1 MKIEIDDEKYE
12 EFTNFLDMISTRLR
26 QNNEINSGVCEYL
39 LKSKDELQYASETQN
54 RVAGYLVKSLDD
66 LTLAVKENDDR
77 RSKAEERA
85 ERNNERLIEALNR
98 QSQALENQTAALN
111 KNNELI
117 EKMLQQQTSANSTQN
132 VVQSSQNQSSSLSA
146 TLQQYATSED
156 KDFEQKVISLLAVS
170 VRSKDNGRWTFNY
183 NSDYP
188 RPVYDA
194 NLKAVNDAVEKNPA
208 LGDKLSV
215 LVENY
220 SENRK
225 NGVETDFEKAV
236 QEERMKVRWRAKQ
249 NFGQGSGR

>member
-12 EFTNFLDMISTRLR
+12 EITNFLDMISTRLR
-26 QNNEINSGVCEYL
+26 QNNDINSGVCEYL
-39 LKSKDELQYASETQN
+39 LKSKNALQDASENQN
-54 RVAGYLVKSLDD
+54 RVGGNLVKSLDD
-66 LTLAVKENDDR
+66 LTLAVKANDGR

-85 ERNNERLIEALNR
+85 EWNNERLIEALNR

-132 VVQSSQNQSSSLSA
+132 AGQTSQKQSSSLSA
-146 TLQQYATSED
+146 TLQQNATLED

-170 VRSKDNGRWTFNY
+170 VQSKHDGRWGFNC
-183 NSDYP
+183 NSDCP
-188 RPVYDA
+188 RPVYDV
-194 NLKAVNDAVEKNPA
+194 NLKAVKDAVEKNPA
-208 LGDKLSV
+208 LRDNLAV

-220 SENRK
+220 NKNRE

-236 QEERMKVRWRAKQ
+236 QAERKKVLYFANRNNSQA
-249 NFGQGSGR
+249 SGR

>member
-1 MKIEIDDEKYE
+1 MKIEIDDEKYK
-12 EFTNFLDMISTRLR
+12 EFTNLLDMISTCLR
-26 QNNEINSGVCEYL
+26 QNNDINSGVGEYL
-39 LKSKDELQYASETQN
+39 LKSKDALQNASETQK
-54 RVAGYLVKSLDD
+54 RLGVSIVD
-66 LTLAVKENDDR
+66 LTLAVKENNDR

-98 QSQALENQTAALN
+98 QSQALENQTATLN

-132 VVQSSQNQSSSLSA
+132 VVQSSQNQSSSLSV
-146 TLQQYATSED
+146 TLQQNATSED

-170 VRSKDNGRWTFNY
+170 VRSKDEDDGCWAFSY

-188 RPVYDA
+188 RPVYEA
-194 NLKAVNDAVEKNPA
+194 NFKAVKDAVEKNPA
-208 LGDKLSV
+208 LRDKFNV

-236 QEERMKVRWRAKQ
+236 QSERRKVLWRAKQ